1 MGVHTRVGKR
11 GAVVIPVAIRRR
23 LHLEEGTIVTIDER
37 EEGVLLKP
45 VAAGP
50 TAAERHRFFEQLT
63 AQVAA
68 TRADAQA
75 WAEEVAER
83 AELAGT
89 LLDGLRDPADTYR
102 G

>member
-1 MGVHTRVGKR
+1 MMVHARVGKR

-23 LHLEEGTIVTIDER
+23 FHLEEGTIVTIDER
-37 EEGVLLKP
+37 DEGVLLKP
-45 VAAGP
+45 FAAGP
-50 TAAERHRFFEQLT
+50 TSAERQRFFEQLT

-68 TRADAQA
+68 TRADPQA
-75 WAEEVAER
+75 WAEEEAER

-89 LLDGLRDPADTYR
+89 LLDGLRDPADEFR